1 MNFDEFL
8 ELVQEECDDEQKN
21 TMTVLFST
29 LAIHQFLNNND
40 KNIEVTMPKLNFQKD
55 ILETLGMQIE
65 EKENGVLITAPKEM
79 FQSKDSSVKVAV
91 KK

>member
-8 ELVQEECDDEQKN
+8 ELVQEECDDEQKKA
-21 TMTVLFST
+21 MTRLFSI